1 MKNFILTLFIFMFSK
16 AISQQYPKS
25 LPNGGTLGA
34 GLKWTSNQYIEKA
47 IEDSI
52 NAVNIRNNNLE
63 RADSN
68 KNFNIDNFK
77 KQKLNKKEF
86 AEIIN
91 KVNLNYEKTVADI
104 NLSFEDKIIRIRD
117 YRDEWVKYLKYES
130 EETDRKLAADEADEE
145 ARIKENI
152 EKQKNDRLKFEE
164 EKKKYEN
171 IGNSLEYKK
180 WKTKYL
186 NLMQSALVNVN
197 TCNSIIKKHTYL
209 NRLHEKKYNSDSF
222 TKQEKIL
229 FNKNLDLLENKIKQI
244 SELEENRDLYLY
256 FIDNGTIRE
265 TTGAYNLSY
274 YLNTTNRCY

>member
-130 EETDRKLAADEADEE
+130 EETDRKLAADEADKE

-152 EKQKNDRLKFEE
+152 
-164 EKKKYEN
+164 KKK
-171 IGNSLEYKK
+171 KM
-180 WKTKYL
+180 T
-186 NLMQSALVNVN
+186 
-197 TCNSIIKKHTYL
+197 
-209 NRLHEKKYNSDSF
+209 D
-222 TKQEKIL
+222 
-229 FNKNLDLLENKIKQI
+229 
-244 SELEENRDLYLY
+244 
-256 FIDNGTIRE
+256 
-265 TTGAYNLSY
+265 
-274 YLNTTNRCY
+274 